1 MGAWK
6 LPKNQEVREIIR
18 SALTTLQ
25 TINEF
30 LMGDLSENDRFD
42 LRGISTMLINELKQ
56 YGLTDE
62 MLQSPQITS
71 ATSDPLTVEGLLKR
85 MLT

>member
-71 ATSDPLTVEGLLKR
+71 ATSDPLTVEELLKR

>member
-6 LPKNQEVREIIR
+6 LPKNQEVREMIR
-18 SALTTLQ
+18 LALTTLQ

-42 LRGISTMLINELKQ
+42 LRGISTMLINELKR

-71 ATSDPLTVEGLLKR
+71 AASDPLTVEELLKR

>member
-56 YGLTDE
+56 YSLTDE

-71 ATSDPLTVEGLLKR
+71 AASDPLTVEELLKR

>member
-71 ATSDPLTVEGLLKR
+71 AASDPLTVEELLKR

>member
-71 ATSDPLTVEGLLKR
+71 AASDPLTVEGLLKR

>member
-6 LPKNQEVREIIR
+6 LPKNQEVREMIR
-18 SALTTLQ
+18 LALTTLQ

-42 LRGISTMLINELKQ
+42 LRGISTINKLRNN
-56 YGLTDE
+56 
-62 MLQSPQITS
+62 IF
-71 ATSDPLTVEGLLKR
+71 
-85 MLT
+85 